1 MSKCRLGVFIPLPA
15 LSRSPRRGIPAIFEE
30 NEHVFP
36 YQTRHF
42 RHFRRCQAGRETRR
56 RQAGRQAVG
65 AREEEVISEAAAA
78 LTAA

>member
-1 MSKCRLGVFIPLPA
+1 MSKFWLGVFIPLPA
-15 LSRSPRRGIPAIFEE
+15 LSRSPRRDIPAIFEE

-42 RHFRRCQAGRETRR
+42 RRCQAGRETRR
-56 RQAGRQAVG
+56 RQAGCQAVG

>member
-1 MSKCRLGVFIPLPA
+1 M
-15 LSRSPRRGIPAIFEE
+15 SRSPRWGIPAIFEE

-36 YQTRHF
+36 H
-42 RHFRRCQAGRETRR
+42 QARDVRR
-56 RQAGRQAVG
+56 RQAGD

>member
-1 MSKCRLGVFIPLPA
+1 MSKYRGGVFIPLPA

-36 YQTRHF
+36 HQIRDL
-42 RHFRRCQAGRETRR
+42 RRQAGRETRR
-56 RQAGRQAVG
+56 QQACRQAGG
-65 AREEEVISEAAAA
+65 ACEEEVISEAAAA